1 MNRVCADGIVCAAA
15 TLSVADEDEEEEGRI
30 IEGRIVCACDDG
42 RGGGGGG
49 GCLGTSWY
57 ISDAARKK
65 VGLPVKLPVSIERVW
80 KAMRTRMISSG

>member
-15 TLSVADEDEEEEGRI
+15 TLSVADEEEEEGRI
-30 IEGRIVCACDDG
+30 IEGRIVCACDDE
-42 RGGGGGG
+42 RGGGG

-80 KAMRTRMISSG
+80 NAMRTRMISSG

>member
-1 MNRVCADGIVCAAA
+1 MNRVCADGIVCAA
-15 TLSVADEDEEEEGRI
+15 TLSVDEGDIDEEGRI

-42 RGGGGGG
+42 RGGGG

-65 VGLPVKLPVSIERVW
+65 VGLPVKLPVSIERV
-80 KAMRTRMISSG
+80 

>member
-15 TLSVADEDEEEEGRI
+15 TLSVAEEEEEEEEGRI

-42 RGGGGGG
+42 RGEGG

-65 VGLPVKLPVSIERVW
+65 VGLPVKLPVSIERV
-80 KAMRTRMISSG
+80 